1 MIRRLTPVLV
11 ALLIALSAPASTA
24 ALVPTARISLGAA
37 LNRLKVQPEYSSGY
51 SRSKFENGGRDW
63 IDADGDGL
71 DTRAEVLI
79 DESKVSVI
87 ITRGIVRTGRWVSLY
102 DNLTW
107 TISTDVDIDH
117 VVALSEAWKSG
128 AYRWSAS
135 RRIAF
140 ANDLGVSW
148 SLRAV
153 TDNVNASKGDRD
165 PASWLPPYRAST
177 CTYLVGWVGVKL
189 RWGLSVDAA
198 EKSAIINAW
207 SERGCANRQNPPRV
221 EVIIAP

>member
-1 MIRRLTPVLV
+1 MIKRLAPIFA
-11 ALLIALSAPASTA
+11 ALLIALSAPASVDART
-24 ALVPTARISLGAA
+24 PTARISISTA
-37 LNRLKVQPEYSSGY
+37 LNRLKVQSEYQSGY
-51 SRSKFENGGRDW
+51 SRSKFGSSW

-79 DESKVSVI
+79 DESKVSVSI
-87 ITRGIVRTGRWVSLY
+87 SGGIVRTGKWVSLY

-107 TISTDVDIDH
+107 TIGTDVDIDH

-135 RRIAF
+135 RRLAF

-177 CTYLVGWVGVKL
+177 CTYLVGWVAVKL

-198 EKSAIINAW
+198 EKSAITDAW
-207 SERGCANRQNPPRV
+207 SSRGCAARSNPPRV
-221 EVIIAP
+221 EVRIAP

>member
-1 MIRRLTPVLV
+1 MIRRLGPVHV

-24 ALVPTARISLGAA
+24 ALVSTARISFSAA
-37 LNRLKVQPEYSSGY
+37 LSRLKVQSEYSSGY
-51 SRSKFENGGRDW
+51 SRSKFGDW

-79 DESKVSVI
+79 AESKVSVTI
-87 ITRGIVRTGRWVSLY
+87 SRGIVRTGKWISLY
-102 DNLTW
+102 DNRTW
-107 TISTDVDIDH
+107 REGSKLDIDH

-135 RRIAF
+135 RRLAF

-198 EKSAIINAW
+198 EKSAISNAW
-207 SERGCANRQNPPRV
+207 SARGCADRQNPPRV
-221 EVIIAP
+221 EVRIAP

>member
-1 MIRRLTPVLV
+1 MIRRATIVLTTLLLTFSVAAPV
-11 ALLIALSAPASTA
+11 A
-24 ALVPTARISLGAA
+24 ALESTARISLITA
-37 LNRLKVQPEYSSGY
+37 LNRLNVKPEYQTGY
-51 SRSKFENGGRDW
+51 SRSKFGSTW

-79 DESKVSVI
+79 DESKVSVTI
-87 ITRGIVRTGRWVSLY
+87 SRGIVRTGRWVSLY

-107 TISTDVDIDH
+107 TVATDVDIDH

-128 AYRWSAS
+128 AYSWSSS
-135 RRIAF
+135 RRLAF

-148 SLRAV
+148 ALRAV
-153 TDNVNASKGDRD
+153 TDNVNMSKGDRD
-165 PASWLPPYRAST
+165 PSRWLPPYRASI

-198 EKSAIINAW
+198 EKLAIQRTWN
-207 SERGCANRQNPPRV
+207 SSGCADRTSPPRV
-221 EVIIAP
+221 EVKIAP

>member
-1 MIRRLTPVLV
+1 MIARLALVL
-11 ALLIALSAPASTA
+11 ATLLTALSAPPSTDA
-24 ALVPTARISLGAA
+24 RTPVARISLGTA
-37 LNRLKVQPEYSSGY
+37 LDRLKVQPEYPSGY
-51 SRSKFENGGRDW
+51 SRSKFGSDW

-79 DESKVSVI
+79 EESKVSVFI
-87 ITRGIVRTGRWVSLY
+87 SGGTVRTGKWISLY

-107 TISTDVDIDH
+107 TIGTDVDIDH
-117 VVALSEAWKSG
+117 VVALKEAWDSG

-135 RRIAF
+135 RRLAF

-177 CTYLVGWVGVKL
+177 CTYLVGWVAVKL

-198 EKSAIINAW
+198 EKMAIADAW
-207 SERGCANRQNPPRV
+207 SSRGCAARNNPPRV
-221 EVIIAP
+221 EVRLAP

>member
-51 SRSKFENGGRDW
+51 SRSKFGDW

-79 DESKVSVI
+79 DESKVSVT

>member
-1 MIRRLTPVLV
+1 VIRRLALVL
-11 ALLIALSAPASTA
+11 AAFLIALSAPASTA
-24 ALVPTARISLGAA
+24 ALVSTARISLSAA
-37 LNRLKVQPEYSSGY
+37 LGRLKVQPEYSSGY
-51 SRSKFENGGRDW
+51 SRSKFGDW

-79 DESKVSVI
+79 DESKVSVTI
-87 ITRGIVRTGRWVSLY
+87 SRGIVRTGKWISLY

-107 TISTDVDIDH
+107 TIGTDVDIDH

-135 RRIAF
+135 RRLAF

-165 PASWLPPYRAST
+165 PTSWLPPYRAST
-177 CTYLVGWVGVKL
+177 CTFLVGWVGVKL

-198 EKSAIINAW
+198 EKSAISNAW
-207 SERGCANRQNPPRV
+207 SARGCADRQNPPRV
-221 EVIIAP
+221 EVRIAP

>member
-1 MIRRLTPVLV
+1 MIKRLAPIFA

-24 ALVPTARISLGAA
+24 ALVPTARISIITA
-37 LNRLKVQPEYSSGY
+37 LNRLKVQSEYQSGY
-51 SRSKFENGGRDW
+51 SRSKFGNDW

-79 DESKVSVI
+79 AESKVSVTI
-87 ITRGIVRTGRWVSLY
+87 SRGIVRTGKWISLY
-102 DNLTW
+102 DNRTW
-107 TISTDVDIDH
+107 WEGSKLDIDH

-135 RRIAF
+135 RRLAF

-153 TDNVNASKGDRD
+153 TNYVNRSKGDRD
-165 PASWLPPYRAST
+165 PDSWIPPYRAAV
-177 CTYLVGWVGVKL
+177 CTYLVGWVAVKL
-189 RWGLSVDAA
+189 RWGLSVDSA
-198 EKSAIINAW
+198 EKSSITSSWRSA
-207 SERGCANRQNPPRV
+207 GCSNRANPPTVDVR
-221 EVIIAP
+221 IAP